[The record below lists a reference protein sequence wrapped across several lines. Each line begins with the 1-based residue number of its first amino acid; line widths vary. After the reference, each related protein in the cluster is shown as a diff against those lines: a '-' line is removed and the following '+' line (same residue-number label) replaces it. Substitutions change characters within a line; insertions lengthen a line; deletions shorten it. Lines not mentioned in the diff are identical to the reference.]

1 MLCRLRSTVSLAG
14 QTQAALSSI
23 SLQWRRSKLQL
34 TYDQSK
40 VCYDSFL
47 TYFGKFKNIEDYMRE
62 QKLNSLS
69 ERSISL
75 PDFGL
80 DKNLFDDFSIHP
92 KEMEF
97 EIVEMDQSIWDLYLN
112 MISSHSNMT
121 SIPGRCLRLAVLE
134 KKSNKWVGFIRL
146 GSPVINMKPRN
157 ELLKGVFSQDK
168 TFASSFNKSTI
179 MGFVIVPAQ
188 PFGYNYLGG
197 KLLAAICCSHWVRE
211 KLNAKYN
218 MNTCLFETT
227 SLYGSTKQVSQY
239 DGMKPYIRFKGVTD
253 SNFIPMMHGEP
264 YNNLKKYV
272 EDIVGVFVPEGAS
285 SRKMKIINKIIS
297 MTKAGLKNTPEYN
310 TFKKLIEDAT
320 SLTEQKRYYISNY
333 GISNFVDIVRGETN
347 QIIKDKDNYDKFELN
362 NIIEWWRKKAEKRY
376 ETLNN
381 EGKVRK
387 EIEVWTSNKNID
399 IIR

>member
-1 MLCRLRSTVSLAG
+1 
-14 QTQAALSSI
+14 
-23 SLQWRRSKLQL
+23 LQL

-347 QIIKDKDNYDKFELN
+347 QIIKDKDNYDKFELD

>member
-1 MLCRLRSTVSLAG
+1 M
-14 QTQAALSSI
+14 
-23 SLQWRRSKLQL
+23 WKKSKLQL
-34 TYDQSK
+34 TYDQAK
-40 VCYDSFL
+40 VCYDIFVA
-47 TYFGKFKNIEDYMRE
+47 YFGKFKSIEDYMRD
-62 QKLNSLS
+62 QKLNSLI
-69 ERSISL
+69 ERSQSL

-80 DKNLFDDFSIHP
+80 ENNLFNDFSIHP
-92 KEMEF
+92 KNMKF
-97 EIVEMDQSIWDLYLN
+97 EIVEMDQSTWDLYLN

-121 SIPGRCLRLAVLE
+121 SIPGRCLRLAILE
-134 KKSNKWVGFIRL
+134 KVTNKWVGFIRL

-168 TFASSFNKSTI
+168 MFASSFNKSSI

-211 KLNAKYN
+211 KLNAKYG

-285 SRKMKIINKIIS
+285 SRKMKIVNKIIA
-297 MTKAGLKNTPEYN
+297 MTKVGLKGQPEYEI
-310 TFKKLIEDAT
+310 FKQLIEDAK

-333 GISNFVDIVRGETN
+333 GISNFVDIVRGETEV
-347 QIIKDKDNYDKFELN
+347 IVKDKENFDKFHLEN
-362 NIIEWWRKKAEKRY
+362 VIEWWRKKAEKRY
-376 ETLNN
+376 ETLFN
-381 EGKVRK
+381 ENKLRN
-387 EIEVWTSNKNID
+387 EIEVWTTNKNID